1 MTVPFP
7 PRQLMD
13 LRSRLLVRKPRFA
26 GQDAVR
32 DVRFVSKP
40 ARNLNETSSWLRFG
54 LTFAEPLASTGA

>member
-1 MTVPFP
+1 
-7 PRQLMD
+7 MD